1 MPFDGCGSRRRCP
14 PTAREL
20 AASNGPSGAQN
31 IENTVQANPA
41 MTPRTHLHPSRW
53 DRDAPIRHLAPAPG
67 RPTSK
72 TPHGSR
78 SLSIWSDRASCL
90 GGKGPWGHV
99 PPAGRRER
107 PAQIGH
113 PRHND
118 RKDNRLGPPRLSSAP
133 PSHPACRPPTNQAFL
148 PGSGLPNRQDIVA
161 GSGWGQNFGFS
172 VGATVP
178 RVWDLSPGGPSCCS
192 CSLTLFDLPGLNT
205 EQPARVSF
213 SSSPPLDR
221 SINPRTAR
229 ALLFSPE
236 HATASDGNTHRQD
249 ASAPVRLPLCHRHHL
264 RRA

>member
-133 PSHPACRPPTNQAFL
+133 PSHPACRPLPTRLSFQ
-148 PGSGLPNRQDIVA
+148 GL
-161 GSGWGQNFGFS
+161 
-172 VGATVP
+172 
-178 RVWDLSPGGPSCCS
+178 
-192 CSLTLFDLPGLNT
+192 
-205 EQPARVSF
+205 VS
-213 SSSPPLDR
+213 
-221 SINPRTAR
+221 RTAKIQLQEVGGVKTLGSR
-229 ALLFSPE
+229 SGPPSHVYGTSPREALAAAL
-236 HATASDGNTHRQD
+236 A
-249 ASAPVRLPLCHRHHL
+249 L
-264 RRA
+264 